1 MTLINTAL
9 RRPLTVVVL
18 ILGVVLGSWIA
29 LQRMTRDVFPPL
41 GIPTIYV
48 AQPYGGMDPAQ
59 MEGYLTYRYEYHFLY
74 LTGIEHVESKSI
86 QGASI
91 MKLQFHPG
99 TDMSQAMSETVA
111 YVNRARA
118 FMPPGTPAPFIMRFD
133 AGSVAVGYLVF
144 STDDPNITLGQMQD
158 QALNR
163 VRPAFATLPGVSAPP
178 PFGGS
183 SRGIIVNVNPDRMRA
198 YGLSPDDI
206 VKALSQGNTISP
218 SGNLNVGDKYP
229 IVPVNSIVANIK
241 DLEGV
246 PLKRTATGA
255 VFVRDVATV
264 TDGADVITSYALANG
279 RRTVYLPVTKR
290 GDASTLAVVDLVK
303 KNLPEFQK
311 LLPDGIKVTYAF
323 DQSPVVKRSIRD
335 LLKEGGLGAI
345 LTGLMVLL
353 FLRDWR
359 SAFIVVINIPLSLLA
374 AAFALWV
381 SGQNIHLMTLGGMAL
396 AVGILVDEATVAVEN
411 IHAHLARGASV
422 ARAALDGTRETA
434 LPRLLAMLCV
444 LAVFLP
450 AFFMV
455 GAARALFV
463 PLALAVG
470 FSMVASFLLS
480 STLVPILSVWLLRG
494 LERGAH
500 APRVSHSAPSP
511 NAPGATITDAV
522 GETATAAAT
531 ATALPIHDP
540 GAILW
545 LQRAYAAGLRGVM
558 VARWPLVAA
567 YLVAAGATIWFI
579 GGRLGTEIFPKTDTG
594 QFALRFRA
602 PSGTQVGL
610 SEQIAQKILATIAR
624 EAGGPDKVEVTIGLV
639 GVHNSSFPINL
650 VHLWNGGPEEGWL
663 AVQLKP
669 GTGLRIEKFEEHL
682 RGVLAKE
689 LPDVRLSFEPQ
700 DIVTRVMS
708 FGSPT
713 PIEVAVSGP
722 SLAVSKGY
730 AEKILAR
737 LKQLPFLRD
746 VQIAQTLDFPT
757 VDVNINRER
766 AGLLGVKV
774 EDVTKSLVAAT
785 TSSRFT
791 ARNFWADPSS
801 GISYDLQVQIPES
814 KTQSIEDLKNVPVS
828 AESGNTVLLR
838 NLAAI
843 TPGTA
848 VGTYERYNMAR
859 VVSVTANIHGTDLG
873 SAIRAVRQALA
884 EVGGPPDAKT
894 KLDLRGQVVP
904 LKQLT
909 DGFSAG
915 LLLAV
920 VAIFLMLVAN
930 FQSVRLA
937 FAVVSTVPAV
947 LTGVVL
953 ALWFTGTTLNIQS
966 AMGAIMAVGVAVANA
981 ILLVTFAERARV
993 GPASRRPVPQ
1003 SAHGEEPSQT
1013 GAGGTAAL
1021 PPAAAA
1027 VEGARSRLRPILMTS
1042 CAMIA
1047 GMLPLALG
1055 LGEGGDQTAPLGRAV
1070 VGGLA
1075 LATVA
1080 TLFVLP
1086 SVFAILSG
1094 QRVRSPSL
1102 DPDDPASVY
1111 YASETK

>member
-1 MTLINTAL
+1 MNWVQTAL
-9 RRPLTVVVL
+9 RRPLSLIVL
-18 ILGVVLGSWIA
+18 IIAVSLGGILA
-29 LQRMTRDVFPPL
+29 LQRMSRDIFPPL

-74 LTGIEHVESKSI
+74 ISGIEHVESKSI

-111 YVNRARA
+111 QVNRARA
-118 FMPPGTPAPFIMRFD
+118 FMPPGTVAPFIMRFD

-144 STDDPNITLGQMQD
+144 STDDPNITLNQMQD

-183 SRGIIVNVNPDRMRA
+183 SRAITVNVNPERMRA

-206 VKALSQGNTISP
+206 VKALAQGNTISP
-218 SGNLNVGDKYP
+218 SGNINLDGKYP
-229 IVPVNSIVANIK
+229 IVPVNAIVTDVK

-246 PLKRTATGA
+246 PLKRTAKGA

-264 TDGADVITSYALANG
+264 TDAADVTTAYALADG
-279 RRTVYLPVTKR
+279 KRSVYLPVTKR
-290 GDASTLAVVDLVK
+290 SDASTLDVVNLVK
-303 KNLPEFQK
+303 KNVPEFQK
-311 LLPDGIKVTYAF
+311 LLPEGIKVSYSF
-323 DQSPVVKRSIRD
+323 DQSPVVNRSIKD

-345 LTGLMVLL
+345 LTGIMVLL

-381 SGQNIHLMTLGGMAL
+381 SGENIHLMTLGGMAL

-411 IHAHLARGASV
+411 IHAHIARGNPL
-422 ARAALDGTRETA
+422 ARAAYDGTRETA
-434 LPRLLAMLCV
+434 LPRLLAMLCI
-444 LAVFLP
+444 LAVFIP

-463 PLALAVG
+463 PMALSVG
-470 FSMVASFLLS
+470 FSMVASFILS

-494 LERGAH
+494 H
-500 APRVSHSAPSP
+500 ASEVH
-511 NAPGATITDAV
+511 DASFI
-522 GETATAAAT
+522 GR
-531 ATALPIHDP
+531 
-540 GAILW
+540 
-545 LQRAYAAGLRGVM
+545 LQKGYHGVLQSVLGLRL
-558 VARWPLVAA
+558 PLALV
-567 YLVAAGATIWFI
+567 YLVVAVLAVWFI

-602 PSGTQVGL
+602 PSGTQVGIT
-610 SEQIAQKILATIAR
+610 ETIAKKILGTIAR
-624 EAGGPDKVEVTIGLV
+624 EAGGADKVEISIGMV
-639 GVHNSSFPINL
+639 GVHNSSFPVNL

-663 AVQLKP
+663 AIQLKREANKP
-669 GTGLRIEKFEEHL
+669 VEEFKEHL
-682 RGVLAKE
+682 RDVLAKE

-708 FGSPT
+708 FGSST
-713 PIEVAVSGP
+713 PIEVAVNAP
-722 SLAVSKGY
+722 SLAIGKGY
-730 AEKILAR
+730 ADQLVER
-737 LKQLPFLRD
+737 LGKLPFLRD

-757 VDVNINRER
+757 VDVHIDRER

-774 EDVTKSLVAAT
+774 DDVARSLVAAT

-791 ARNFWADPSS
+791 VANFWADPKT
-801 GISYDLQVQIPES
+801 GISYNLQVQIPEER
-814 KTQSIEDLKNVPVS
+814 TQSIEDLKNVPIS
-828 AESGNTVLLR
+828 SDNGGTVLLR
-838 NLAAI
+838 NLADLKQ
-843 TPGTA
+843 GTA

-859 VVSVTANIHGTDLG
+859 IVSVTANIYGTDLG
-873 SAIRAVRQALA
+873 TATREIRKVLTELNIA
-884 EVGGPPDAKT
+884 GDGKT
-894 KLDLRGQVVP
+894 KVDMRGQVVP
-904 LKQLT
+904 LQQLQE
-909 DGFSAG
+909 GFRTG
-915 LLLAV
+915 LIIAV
-920 VAIFLMLVAN
+920 VVIFLMLAAN
-930 FQSVRLA
+930 FESFKLA
-937 FAVVSTVPAV
+937 CVVVSTVPAV
-947 LTGVVL
+947 LAGV
-953 ALWFTGTTLNIQS
+953 ALILWVTGTTLNIQS

-981 ILLVTFAERARV
+981 ILLVTFAECTRLECGDA
-993 GPASRRPVPQ
+993 AK
-1003 SAHGEEPSQT
+1003 AAGE
-1013 GAGGTAAL
+1013 A
-1021 PPAAAA
+1021 
-1027 VEGARSRLRPILMTS
+1027 ARSRLRPILMTS

-1075 LATVA
+1075 MATLA

-1086 SVFAILSG
+1086 AFFVLLRGKSATTSG
-1094 QRVRSPSL
+1094 SL
-1102 DPDDPASVY
+1102 DPDDPASSHFQQVQKTQE
-1111 YASETK
+1111 S